1 MGYNLK
7 LNHIAARVLAVANLK
22 WTPEA
27 VESLYVWSGHS
38 CQQEQEKCCKE
49 LRSDACWE
57 KERQ

>member
-27 VESLYVWSGHS
+27 VESLYVWSGHIS
-38 CQQEQEKCCKE
+38 VIP
-49 LRSDACWE
+49 SG
-57 KERQ
+57 